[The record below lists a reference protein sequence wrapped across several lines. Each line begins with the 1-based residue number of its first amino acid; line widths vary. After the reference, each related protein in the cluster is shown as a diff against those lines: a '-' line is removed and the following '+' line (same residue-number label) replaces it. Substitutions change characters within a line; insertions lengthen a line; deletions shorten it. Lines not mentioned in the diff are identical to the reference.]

1 MFEDLFANGGLSF
14 ERLNTLLKLSEAG
27 SLIKAAKNDIGQQ
40 SRLSHHLRE
49 LSEFF
54 GVELTERAGKS
65 IRLTPAGKSLVQLA
79 REHFLELQ
87 AFRNQTAKIIPTL
100 RIAAGDSITQSLL
113 VPAIGRIRRPSS
125 PIRFKFSNLRTKDIV
140 QQLIERRVDFGLLR
154 SDAIKDPL
162 QYETVF
168 EQRYAIFVPK
178 RLVPSRG
185 LMTIKNALLECPHA
199 AIGGDGQMTERL
211 KELARKSGG
220 EFIPELICDS
230 IGQCVSAVETGA
242 FAAILPVQ
250 SWVASSE
257 TDYLVVEDESLDILS
272 RQIVLAWHPRT
283 IDIMGSSALKT
294 KAALTNALQQQ
305 GASADKKDEEL

>member
-1 MFEDLFANGGLSF
+1 MFEEFFANGGLSF

-125 PIRFKFSNLRTKDIV
+125 PIRFKFSKSFKLYCSQYSASKK
-140 QQLIERRVDFGLLR
+140 QQYSI
-154 SDAIKDPL
+154 S
-162 QYETVF
+162 
-168 EQRYAIFVPK
+168 
-178 RLVPSRG
+178 S
-185 LMTIKNALLECPHA
+185 KNAF
-199 AIGGDGQMTERL
+199 
-211 KELARKSGG
+211 KELAGG
-220 EFIPELICDS
+220 RC
-230 IGQCVSAVETGA
+230 
-242 FAAILPVQ
+242 
-250 SWVASSE
+250 
-257 TDYLVVEDESLDILS
+257 
-272 RQIVLAWHPRT
+272 
-283 IDIMGSSALKT
+283 
-294 KAALTNALQQQ
+294 
-305 GASADKKDEEL
+305 